1 MSKKLFIIT
10 ILTMMLIPSN
20 AQEKNIKENPLLH
33 EWNTP
38 FQTPPFSEIKEEHY
52 LPAFQIAIEIAK
64 QEIANIAEVKTEPT
78 FENTIVAL
86 DRSGELLSRIS
97 GIFFNLLYANTSP
110 EMQKIAEEVSPMLTA
125 HGNDISMNPALF
137 ARVKAVYNNPGNLTG
152 EQKELLEKSY
162 KGFIRSGANLSDQDK
177 EKYREL
183 SMSLSKLTLSFSKN
197 VLDYTN
203 SWYKHITDEKELKGI
218 PAIEMELAKERA
230 AKKNLE
236 GYVFD
241 LSQPSYLTIMK
252 YADNQELR
260 KEFYIKW
267 NTKSYLG
274 EFDNSNN
281 IKEILS
287 CRYQIAQLL
296 GYNNYAEYA
305 LSDRMAENSKNVY
318 NLLDELKKYS
328 VPAGKKEISSL
339 NTFAKEEGLKGEIER
354 WDFTYY
360 SEKQK
365 NAIHDL
371 NDEMLK
377 PYFKLENVIDG
388 VFNLALT
395 LYDLNF
401 IENPKIETYHPDVKA
416 YEVYRKGKFMSIL
429 YLDFHP
435 RDSKKSG
442 AWMTSFREQRI
453 DRNGDDV
460 RPLVSLVMNFTPS
473 TPTQPS
479 LLTFDEVTT
488 FLHEF
493 GHALHG
499 MLSGVTY
506 ESLSGT
512 SVKRD
517 FVELPSQITENWGT
531 EQEFLN
537 KFAFHYKTGE
547 VIPKELI
554 NKLQDYN
561 NFLAG
566 YASCRQLSFAY
577 LDMMWHTIDPST
589 IDDVLTIERKEMD
602 KLELMPV
609 VPGTIMS
616 TSFNHIFSGGYAAGY
631 YSYKWAEVLDAD
643 AFSLFQEQGIFNKK
657 TVDAFVENILSRG
670 GSDKPMNLY
679 VKFRGREPKID
690 ALLIRSGLK

>member
-1 MSKKLFIIT
+1 MTKKLFIIT
-10 ILTMMLIPSN
+10 VLTMMFIPSN
-20 AQEKNIKENPLLH
+20 AQDKNLKNNPLLF

-38 FQTPPFSEIKEEHY
+38 YQTPPFNEIKEEHY
-52 LPAFQIAIEIAK
+52 IPAFKQAIEVAK
-64 QEIANIAEVKTEPT
+64 EEVRLIAEVKTLPT

-86 DRSGELLSRIS
+86 DRSGELLNRIS

-110 EMQKIAEEVSPMLTA
+110 EMQSIAEEVSPMLTA

-137 ARVKAVYNNPGNLTG
+137 ARVKAVYDNPGKLTE
-152 EQKELLEKSY
+152 EQQQLLEKTY
-162 KGFIRSGANLSDQDK
+162 RGFIRSGANLSDEDK
-177 EKYREL
+177 EIYRKLSMEL
-183 SMSLSKLTLSFSKN
+183 STLTLSFSKN

-203 SWYKHITDEKELKGI
+203 SWYKQITNRDELKGI
-218 PAIEMELAKERA
+218 PAIELELAEAR
-230 AKKNLE
+230 AKKKGVE

-267 NTKSYLG
+267 NTKAYLG

-281 IKEILS
+281 IKEILR

-296 GYNNYAEYA
+296 GYKNYAEYA
-305 LSDRMAENSKNVY
+305 LADRMAENSQNVY
-318 NLLDELKKYS
+318 HLLNELEKYS
-328 VPAGKKEISSL
+328 VPAGKKEMAAL
-339 NTFAKEEGLKGEIER
+339 TDFAKKEGFKGEIER

-365 NAIHDL
+365 NALYDL

-395 LYDLNF
+395 LYDLTF
-401 IENPKIETYHPDVKA
+401 VENNKIETYHPDVKA
-416 YEVYRKGKFMSIL
+416 YEVYRKGKFMAIL

-453 DRNGDDV
+453 DKQGNDI

-499 MLSGVTY
+499 MLSMVNY

-517 FVELPSQITENWGT
+517 FVELPSQMTENWAV

-537 KFAFHYKTGE
+537 KFAFHYQTGE
-547 VIPKELI
+547 VIPMELI
-554 NKLQDYN
+554 KKLRDYN

-577 LDMMWHTIDPST
+577 LDMMWHTIDPKT
-589 IDDVLTIERKEMD
+589 IDDVLKIERKEMD
-602 KLELMPV
+602 RLELMPV

-657 TVDAFVENILSRG
+657 TADSFVENVLSKG
-670 GSDKPMNLY
+670 SSDKPMNLY
-679 VKFRGREPKID
+679 VKFRGREPQID